1 MAGWHVV
8 EKYLEEVG
16 KHSTLIGKYW
26 ITMFLVLRLLILFS
40 ICDSAFGDV
49 GLECDTKTPGCQK
62 MCINQFYP
70 IQPGSFWSLQ
80 MLFISLPI
88 MLYMVYV
95 SHKQEKINI
104 SRKLKKAYIE
114 EQKTKSKKEIE
125 AQKEKIQKDREEL
138 TNKKAAHEQLY
149 EMPGGKRF
157 TSNELRA
164 ILDQQAELLA
174 AQESELESNLDKM
187 LKDEDEVEDKATK
200 SSGKNNSTPPKLFLG
215 YALMVLVRTV
225 IDALFIAY
233 YFQVYSFTF
242 VMPEQYQCDRSPC
255 NNVVACYVDRP
266 KQKTLVIYI
275 MFATGCITVLVG
287 LIEFFSLGMG
297 KIYEAWANRHDD
309 ITKEFKVGKLVTE
322 KDVEYKMAPPAYYAE
337 DYQPLHPPQ

>member
-8 EKYLEEVG
+8 EKYLEEAG

-62 MCINQFYP
+62 MCVNQFYP

-104 SRKLKKAYIE
+104 SRKLKKAALE
-114 EQKTKSKKEIE
+114 EEKAQHKKHFE
-125 AQKEKIQKDREEL
+125 AEKEKIQKDREDL
-138 TNKKAAHEQLY
+138 LKKQEAQAQLY
-149 EMPGGKRF
+149 EMPNGARY
-157 TSNELRA
+157 TSKEVQQ
-164 ILDQQAELLA
+164 ILDQQEKYLAEKEAELEA
-174 AQESELESNLDKM
+174 NCDKL
-187 LKDEDEVEDKATK
+187 LKNEDETEDKATK
-200 SSGKNNSTPPKLFLG
+200 ASGKDNSTPPKLFLG
-215 YALMVLVRTV
+215 YALMVLVRTI

-242 VMPEQYQCDRSPC
+242 VMPEQYQCDRAPC

-287 LIEFFSLGMG
+287 MIEFFSLGMG

-309 ITKEFKVGKLVTE
+309 ITKQYKVGKLVTE
-322 KDVEYKMAPPAYYAE
+322 KDVAHIAPPAYHSE
-337 DYQPLHPPQ
+337 DYYHNIQPPQ

>member
-95 SHKQEKINI
+95 
-104 SRKLKKAYIE
+104 RKV
-114 EQKTKSKKEIE
+114 S
-125 AQKEKIQKDREEL
+125 
-138 TNKKAAHEQLY
+138 AHANVRKVHT
-149 EMPGGKRF
+149 PA
-157 TSNELRA
+157 T
-164 ILDQQAELLA
+164 
-174 AQESELESNLDKM
+174 ESL
-187 LKDEDEVEDKATK
+187 
-200 SSGKNNSTPPKLFLG
+200 
-215 YALMVLVRTV
+215 
-225 IDALFIAY
+225 
-233 YFQVYSFTF
+233 
-242 VMPEQYQCDRSPC
+242 
-255 NNVVACYVDRP
+255 
-266 KQKTLVIYI
+266 
-275 MFATGCITVLVG
+275 
-287 LIEFFSLGMG
+287 
-297 KIYEAWANRHDD
+297 
-309 ITKEFKVGKLVTE
+309 
-322 KDVEYKMAPPAYYAE
+322 
-337 DYQPLHPPQ
+337 

>member
-1 MAGWHVV
+1 
-8 EKYLEEVG
+8 
-16 KHSTLIGKYW
+16 
-26 ITMFLVLRLLILFS
+26 
-40 ICDSAFGDV
+40 
-49 GLECDTKTPGCQK
+49 
-62 MCINQFYP
+62 MCVNQFYP

-104 SRKLKKAYIE
+104 SKKLKKAHLE
-114 EQKTKSKKEIE
+114 EQKSKAKKEVEARRSKFKKIVKNCKVKKDAHGQLYATPDGRQYNSDDLIRILEQQEKLLAEQEAEIE
-125 AQKEKIQKDREEL
+125 A
-138 TNKKAAHEQLY
+138 N
-149 EMPGGKRF
+149 
-157 TSNELRA
+157 
-164 ILDQQAELLA
+164 
-174 AQESELESNLDKM
+174 LEKM
-187 LKDEDEVEDKATK
+187 LKNEDETEDKATK
-200 SSGKNNSTPPKLFLG
+200 SSGKDNSTPPKLFLG

-242 VMPEQYQCDRSPC
+242 VMPEQYQCDRAPC

-309 ITKEFKVGKLVTE
+309 ITKEYKVGKLVTE
-322 KDVEYKMAPPAYYAE
+322 KDVAHIALPAYHSE
-337 DYQPLHPPQ
+337 DYYQPLHPP